1 MPIEK
6 NYLNSKLKGLRD
18 NNITPL
24 DDNNLDN
31 NNLNNNNLNKL
42 LLNDEDFNNRLGKA

>member
-18 NNITPL
+18 DDITPL
-24 DDNNLDN
+24 DDDNLDE
-31 NNLNNNNLNKL
+31 L
-42 LLNDEDFNNRLGKA
+42 LSDNEDFNDGLGKA